1 MSNRSSKLMNFHLAG
16 QVSGEGLFDI
26 SGRGF
31 RPALFS
37 AYGDLSKL
45 RYDYPVVLIRRIN
58 GGTSLRSLSE
68 VFTEMLREIAPHGP
82 EGERLRKHVL
92 RLEGKIRSLT
102 EEGRKGT
109 LLELWEEAAANL
121 LARAGDDDERK
132 ALDESLDAASKVFS
146 VDGDVI
152 GYDDEAPSRIVT
164 HAWSILQQ
172 DKARTFSAVVDNL
185 ALKLSNI
192 LKADSMKS
200 ATAFGADSLRQTV
213 GSSFESA
220 FDFEAMSDIL
230 GTSFVDGALPEKR
243 RERLRSVLSTLK
255 NQTFFPPAAEEGGE
269 KQRSKSRAWVFDS
282 CAPALEAFRKRL
294 PKMVDLVKAM
304 TIARLEIEGTYKD
317 SNHDPFFRRY
327 DERYLEADDLALF
340 PSYLVCIRDAREEK
354 TGLIE
359 ILSSGLPIKV
369 LVQNDDIL
377 EDLSLASGGLSLGV
391 RGTQLASMALGL
403 DRTFVLQASGAD
415 LYRLRESLLN
425 GLMYPG
431 TALFSVFSGASSN
444 RQPASKRN
452 KPDVPAYLRA
462 ASATE
467 ARAFPVFV
475 RDPSAGMDWESRF
488 SLHGNPQP
496 EMDWPVHPFAY
507 EDEALQRISEDV
519 AFTFVDFAAMDERY
533 AAHFAAV
540 PRDGWENGMVPVH
553 EFLGLHDPEAAEKVP
568 YILMVDNGNALYR
581 VIVEA
586 GLIEAARRCNELWR
600 RIRELG
606 GIDNSYVR
614 KALAEEKEI
623 WERRKEEDL
632 AALKKQTV
640 AEAPAVPPA
649 AGEVESLPAAAA
661 DEASAQTAA
670 ANEASA
676 EAEAAETAPPSD
688 EPWIETVRCTTC
700 DECTQI
706 NDRMFAY
713 NEDKQA
719 YIADPTAGTYRQL
732 VEAAESCQ
740 VAIIHPGKPLNLDE
754 PGLEDLMARAEPF
767 N

>member
-1 MSNRSSKLMNFHLAG
+1 MNFHLAG

-45 RYDYPVVLIRRIN
+45 RYDYPVVLIRQIN
-58 GGTSLRSLSE
+58 GGASLRSLSE
-68 VFTEMLREIAPHGP
+68 VFTEILGEIAPHGP

-92 RLEGKIRSLT
+92 RLEGEIRSLT

-109 LLELWEEAAANL
+109 LLELWEEAAANM

-132 ALDESLDAASKVFS
+132 ALDESLDAVSKVYS

-152 GYDDEAPSRIVT
+152 AYDDEAPSRIVT
-164 HAWSILQQ
+164 HAWSVLQQ
-172 DKARTFSAVVDNL
+172 DKARAFSSVVDDL

-200 ATAFGADSLRQTV
+200 ASAFGADSLRQTV

-243 RERLRSVLSTLK
+243 RQRLRSVLSTLK
-255 NQTFFPPAAEEGGE
+255 NLTFFPPVAEEGGK

-282 CAPALEAFRKRL
+282 CASALEAFRKRL
-294 PKMVDLVKAM
+294 PKIVDIVKAM

-317 SNHDPFFRRY
+317 TNHDPFFRRY

-340 PSYLVCIRDAREEK
+340 PSYLVCIRDVGEEK

-377 EDLSLASGGLSLGV
+377 EDLPLASGGLSLGV
-391 RGTQLASMALGL
+391 RGAQLASMALGL
-403 DRTFVLQASGAD
+403 DRAFVLQASGAD

-475 RDPSAGMDWESRF
+475 RDPSAGKDWESQF

-496 EMDWPVHPFAY
+496 EMDWPLHPFAY
-507 EDEALQRISEDV
+507 EDEALQRISEHV
-519 AFTFVDFAAMDERY
+519 AFTFVDFAATDERY

-540 PRDGWENGMVPVH
+540 PRDGWEDGMVPVH
-553 EFLGLHDPEAAEKVP
+553 EFLGLGDPEAAEKVP

-586 GLIEAARRCNELWR
+586 GLIEAARRCSELWR

-606 GIDNSYVR
+606 GIHNSYVK

-649 AGEVESLPAAAA
+649 AGEAESLPAAAA
-661 DEASAQTAA
+661 DYASAQAA
-670 ANEASA
+670 AADEASA
-676 EAEAAETAPPSD
+676 EPEAAETAPPSD